1 MSAAYTATLS
11 PALAALARQHVALHP
26 CDADEIVPELWIA
39 LLEAPAAADPGSIY
53 ATARSR
59 CRRYTQD
66 PAHYSPT
73 LDEQRAD
80 VADDRA
86 RALDED
92 EDGQLPEG
100 VTWEM
105 LEQAAAQLDVDNIM
119 RTRGVRR
126 SRAYQI
132 REAGIEQL
140 RRRWRDGG
148 QGDLFAGGAV

>member
-1 MSAAYTATLS
+1 MSSLAYTLP
-11 PALAALARQHVALHP
+11 PALAAIARQHARQYPSDRAELLS
-26 CDADEIVPELWIA
+26 ELWIA
-39 LLEAPAAADPGSIY
+39 LLEAGANVDANSIY
-53 ATARSR
+53 AVARSR

-66 PAHYSPT
+66 PAHYSCA
-73 LDEQRAD
+73 LDVADVVD
-80 VADDRA
+80 VADDRN
-86 RALDED
+86 ED

-132 REAGIEQL
+132 RAQGIEQL
-140 RRRWRDGG
+140 RRRWRGGG
-148 QGDLFAGGAV
+148 QGDLFAAGGAV

>member
-66 PAHYSPT
+66 PAHYSCA
-73 LDEQRAD
+73 LDVADVVD
-80 VADDRA
+80 VADDRN
-86 RALDED
+86 ED

-132 REAGIEQL
+132 RAQGIEQL
-140 RRRWRDGG
+140 RRRWRGGG
-148 QGDLFAGGAV
+148 QGDLFAAGGAV